1 MSRQELVFTV
11 HRQCT
16 AFMDVIRSGR
26 RFLPKVGRSQR
37 SAADTWC
44 TTTAMR
50 PNCLFLVNEGVV
62 RTSVLSSSGKELV
75 TGVWGPGEVFGEFCL
90 CQQQRERN
98 ERAVV
103 VQDVE
108 LVRLGVEELIELVS
122 VREGRAGHAAAV
134 LPPHQRVEEKV
145 AELAFANVRTRLGLL
160 LLRLA
165 QVRDAAARRQR
176 LVPGVSDPRR
186 DGPPHRHH
194 PGAGQRH
201 FGPASSEGAVAYP
214 RTRPMRIFPDRLE
227 NRIEAP

>member
-26 RFLPKVGRSQR
+26 RFLPKVGRSQWF
-37 SAADTWC
+37 AADDVVYDYGD
-44 TTTAMR
+44 A

-98 ERAVV
+98 ERAVIV
-103 VQDVE
+103 EDAE
-108 LVRLGVEELIELVS
+108 LVRLGVEELIQLVS
-122 VREGRAGHAAAV
+122 VREGALAMLQLFCHRISA
-134 LPPHQRVEEKV
+134 LEEKV

-165 QVRDAAARRQR
+165 QDGTPQPDGSVLCQEYPTHEEMARRIGTTREQ
-176 LVPGVSDPRR
+176 VSAILAQLRR
-186 DGPPHRHH
+186 
-194 PGAGQRH
+194 
-201 FGPASSEGAVAYP
+201 EGAVAYR
-214 RTRPMRIFPDRLE
+214 RTGPMRIFPDRLE